1 MLRRID
7 QTGEPIDDLVGMV
20 MDEPRTTDRGPWVML
35 NFVSSIDGA
44 TRVAGKSTA
53 LNDADD
59 KALFAALRA
68 VPDIILVGAATVS
81 AEDYGPVRLDERR
94 REQRVA
100 AGKTPAPILAI
111 VSGSLS
117 IDPEARVFSDPE
129 YRPMIISG
137 PNANP
142 SKLAMLG
149 DSADVVFLEEVTA
162 PAILERL
169 GAAAVILCEGGPQ
182 LAGQFVGRGLVDE
195 MNLTISPKLV
205 GGDAPRLAHGL
216 ASDPPSEM
224 ALDRVLMGERSLF
237 LRYLRA

>member
-1 MLRRID
+1 MLHRID
-7 QTGEPIDDLVGMV
+7 PIGEPVNDLVGTV
-20 MDEPRTTDRGPWVML
+20 MEDDRGHGDRPWVML
-35 NFVSSIDGA
+35 NFVTSIDGA
-44 TRVAGKSTA
+44 TRVAGKSTP

-68 VPDIILVGAATVS
+68 VPDVILVGAATVS
-81 AEDYGPVRLDERR
+81 AEDYGPVRLDEERR
-94 REQRVA
+94 ARRIA
-100 AGKTPAPILAI
+100 AGKTPSPILAI
-111 VSGSLS
+111 VSGGLS
-117 IDPEARVFSDPE
+117 VDPEARVFSDPD

-142 SKLAMLG
+142 AKLAMIG
-149 DSADVVFLEEVTA
+149 DSADVVFLEEITA

-216 ASDPPSEM
+216 AADPPSDM
-224 ALDRVLMGERSLF
+224 TLDRLLMGERSLF